1 MTASAVA
8 SSLKITRVSSSIVR
22 KEIATGILPELEY
35 GLLKKFGDRLR
46 FSTADKGIIL
56 DMAVDLLKA
65 EQGSVQ
71 LTVQVRS
78 FCHSRDVTSDYLKH
92 AERFNM
98 KPCILVLGDVGR
110 SLAPWAQLVQAAVR
124 FYSNE
129 YNIVTLEIPMLANDP
144 GRWVRFGPSVLQ
156 AVLRYLEI
164 RNVSCFTTGIG
175 SAVALEA
182 LAQSRQLF
190 GRTHIFYNFDGPSQG
205 FRVPV
210 DKLEE
215 ELRETQLQLWFLY
228 NDEADVYDRTMEG
241 APQQLYDC
249 IFKIQTRLNGERKRG
264 RRFCHYDEV
273 IMTEKLNNPKKMHV
287 ERVTFGRHTLFAF
300 SDEFL
305 TSAVQ
310 FLGHAP
316 VARQEN
322 LESNFGI
329 IGDFRTLGLNEEV
342 ATLVDGELAA
352 LRMSRIGLDDQV
364 RKDTAAQ
371 NRALLDRMEKAA
383 AQTLMSSAGVAQA
396 ALPNGRSASI
406 LKPSSKALT
415 QGGGAQSTGALP
427 ALQSGVLAIEDTE
440 AVFWER
446 RKPRARV
453 VDVQAPAIEDLV
465 AQQRGGHESKYQD
478 MWQDLRHSIFPGL
491 VDRPQV
497 TDVKERK
504 SHYKRRPSHRRSD
517 VIARSVP
524 PSA

>member
-1 MTASAVA
+1 MAASALA

-35 GLLKKFGDRLR
+35 GLLKKFGDQLR

-56 DMAVDLLKA
+56 DMAVDVLKA

-110 SLAPWAQLVQAAVR
+110 SLAPWAQLVQAAVY
-124 FYSNE
+124 FYSREN
-129 YNIVTLEIPMLANDP
+129 NIVMVEIPMLANDP

-164 RNVSCFTTGIG
+164 RNVSCFATGIG
-175 SAVALEA
+175 GAVALEA
-182 LAQSRQLF
+182 LAQSRSLF
-190 GRTHIFYNFDGPSQG
+190 GRTHIFYNFDGPPSG
-205 FRVPV
+205 FRIPV
-210 DKLEE
+210 ERLEE
-215 ELRETQLQLWFLY
+215 ELRETELQLWFLY
-228 NDEADVYDRTMEG
+228 NDEPEVYDRTVIG
-241 APQQLYDC
+241 APAHLYDATL
-249 IFKIQTRLNGERKRG
+249 KIQTRLHGERKRG
-264 RRFCHYDEV
+264 RRSCQYDEV
-273 IMTEKLNNPKKMHV
+273 IMTEKLNNPNNTHV

-300 SDEFL
+300 SNEFL
-305 TSAVQ
+305 KSAVQ

-322 LESNFGI
+322 LDSNFGI

-352 LRMSRIGLDDQV
+352 LRLHRIGLDDNV
-364 RKDTAAQ
+364 RKEKAQ
-371 NRALLDRMEKAA
+371 GNRAKLDMMEKAA
-383 AQTLMSSAGVAQA
+383 AMTLMSSAGAASQQA
-396 ALPNGRSASI
+396 ALTNGRQSSI
-406 LKPSSKALT
+406 LKASSKNT
-415 QGGGAQSTGALP
+415 GASQSAGALP
-427 ALQSGVLAIEDTE
+427 ALPAPPSDKPLAIEDTE

-446 RKPRARV
+446 RKPRARI

-465 AQQRGGHESKYQD
+465 AQQHKGHESKYQD
-478 MWQDLRHSIFPGL
+478 MWQDLRQSIFPGL
-491 VDRPQV
+491 VDKPQIANPR
-497 TDVKERK
+497 ERK
-504 SHYKRRPSHRRSD
+504 TNHKNRAHRRSE
-517 VIARSVP
+517 IAMRY
-524 PSA
+524 